1 MLKEIGRVVAVE
13 QQAVWVE
20 TIPSSLCGKCAAKA
34 GCAQGVLARSSG
46 HRGLVRARETA
57 ALKAS
62 ACAVDDQVE
71 IAIPES
77 AVLSGSVLV
86 YLAPLLSGI
95 AGVLLVQGMAEWI
108 TVLGFIVGLGIG
120 FAFVR
125 VAPRWLGR
133 EAHFEPQLTAVV
145 AAAPAVIAHSA

>member
-13 QQAVWVE
+13 PQAVWVE

-34 GCAQGVLARSSG
+34 GCAQGVLARGSG
-46 HRGLVRARETA
+46 HRGLVRARETEV
-57 ALKAS
+57 LKAS

-108 TVLGFIVGLGIG
+108 TVLAFAMGLGIG
-120 FAFVR
+120 FVFVR
-125 VAPRWLGR
+125 VVPRWLGR
-133 EAHFEPQLTAVV
+133 EGHFEPQLAAVV
-145 AAAPAVIAHSA
+145 AAAPSVIAHSA